1 MRICVLEDAYVDSIS
16 PLSELDPPADPAFYL
31 PGHICERHTLTKANA
46 VRTIINLS
54 QRGFDLFLNLCDGAW
69 DEDRPGIEVVQ
80 ALERLGLPFT
90 GAGSAF
96 YDPTR
101 ESMKA
106 VCRYNG
112 VGTPNGMVV
121 RDGDDVIRASR
132 ELTYPLIVKHPNS
145 YSSIGLTRASR
156 VENAESL
163 QLMANRMI
171 AEYGGALVEEF
182 IEGREFTV
190 LVAENADD
198 PEQPFVYRP
207 IEFLFPPGE
216 SFKHFDLK
224 WKEYGGMQAVPC
236 ADPALDAA
244 LRDAARSLFVGLE
257 GTGYGRCD
265 IRVNRGG
272 GVYVLEINPN
282 CGVFYPP
289 SLEGSADFILLN
301 DPAAHAGFAEAIFS
315 AALKRAAERRLKWR
329 ISYRKELG
337 YGMIATSDIPAG
349 EVLVKYEN
357 SPHVLVT
364 RQHVQ
369 AHWRGQLSEWF
380 ARFAYPLT
388 DEIYVT
394 WSPDPTEWKPIN
406 HSCDPNAWLTGLDLT
421 ARRVIRQGEEITVD
435 YATFCGETMAAF
447 DCHCGSPDCRGTVS
461 GTDYQERFIER
472 YGHHVS
478 DYVRRKRQEG
488 VPGREG

>member
-1 MRICVLEDAYVDSIS
+1 MRICVLEDAYVDSTS
-16 PLSELDPPADPAFYL
+16 PLSELDPPADPAYYL
-31 PGHICERHTLTKANA
+31 PGHMCERHTITKANA
-46 VRTIINLS
+46 VRSIIALS
-54 QRGFDLFLNLCDGAW
+54 RRGFDIFLNLCDGAW

-112 VGTPNGMVV
+112 VGTPNGMIV
-121 RDGDDVIRASR
+121 RDAQDLARAGS

-156 VENAESL
+156 IRDEESL
-163 QLMANRMI
+163 LLMADRMI
-171 AEYGGALVEEF
+171 AEYGAALVEEF

-190 LVAENADD
+190 LVAENADY
-198 PEQPFVYRP
+198 PERPFVYRP
-207 IEFLFPPGE
+207 IEFLFPEGE
-216 SFKHFDLK
+216 TFKHFDLK
-224 WKEYGGMQAVPC
+224 WKEYDGMRAVPC
-236 ADPALDAA
+236 ADPALDAV
-244 LRDAARSLFVGLE
+244 LRDAARSLFVGLG

-265 IRVNRGG
+265 IRVDRDG

-301 DPAAHAGFAEAIFS
+301 DPSAHAGFAEAIFS
-315 AALKRAAERRLKWR
+315 AALKRAAERRQKWNVR
-329 ISYRKELG
+329 FRSESG
-337 YGMIATSDIPAG
+337 YGMFANSDIPAG

-357 SPHVLVT
+357 SPHVLVS
-364 RQHVQ
+364 RHHVQ
-369 AHWRGQLSEWF
+369 ANWSGQLSDWF

-394 WSPDPTEWKPIN
+394 WSPDPAEWRPIN
-406 HSCDPNAWLTGLDLT
+406 HSCDPNAWLTGLDLA
-421 ARRVIRQGEEITVD
+421 ARRTISPGEEITVD
-435 YATFCGETMAAF
+435 YATFCSDAMAPF
-447 DCHCGSPDCRGTVS
+447 ECHCGSAECRGTVRGS
-461 GTDYQERFIER
+461 DYQERFIER
-472 YGHHVS
+472 YGDHVS
-478 DYVRRKRQEG
+478 DYVRRKRQER